1 MRDQG
6 VNKNDESTIGMKMCA
21 SSDFSDAECELQATD
36 MLGGTGEGLVTLG
49 CLHDLTQKRTADLK
63 EFFGEK

>member
-1 MRDQG
+1 
-6 VNKNDESTIGMKMCA
+6 MKMCA